1 MVRSSHASD
10 SELTVMPRSRI
21 IIAAGTRFVR
31 AREAEFTRIADHAPA
46 DQALVVAEMHE
57 ASLELMWATET
68 PDLQAAIDAFLDVP
82 S

>member
-1 MVRSSHASD
+1 
-10 SELTVMPRSRI
+10 MPRSRI
-21 IIAAGTRFVR
+21 IIAAGSRFVR

-46 DQALVVAEMHE
+46 TKAGVAEMHE